1 MVHTNRSGYCTLN
14 QYRPDLLDVWTHH
27 LLPFLL
33 PSRSESKAR
42 KAIMLFH
49 LISIGIHRTGV
60 FAGYKEV
67 LSLLLRGDHR
77 MKTIWIR
84 PDLVRVSFVLP
95 IRSRTSVVML
105 CLSECVSFFV
115 QYNPSYEYNPHI
127 QWKRESIEV
136 FHDRIVRYVLED
148 DDVTFTRVE
157 YPPLPQCIQDCI
169 HRTRMLFSVWH
180 ERPTLRHTC

>member
-42 KAIMLFH
+42 KAVMLFY
-49 LISIGIHRTGV
+49 LISIGMHLPGMLFAEYTGV
-60 FAGYKEV
+60 SELLV
-67 LSLLLRGDHR
+67 LGDHR

-84 PDLVRVSFVLP
+84 PDLVSLSFE
-95 IRSRTSVVML
+95 RSRTSVKML
-105 CLSECVSFFV
+105 WLSECVSFLV
-115 QYNPSYEYNPHI
+115 QYNPSYEYNPHV
-127 QWKRESIEV
+127 QWNRESIEV
-136 FHDRIVRYVLED
+136 FHDGIVRYVLED

-157 YPPLPQCIQDCI
+157 YPPLPQCVQDCV

-180 ERPTLRHTC
+180 ERPTLRHTG